1 VQLTGDLVYLLA
13 GIALL
18 AGAVLPRA
26 LRRHAVSTPM
36 AFVAVGLL
44 VGLLPLPG
52 GWTITPVGHEEIT
65 EHVTE
70 LCVIIALMGVGL
82 AIDRPLRWRTWGT
95 TWRLVLLAMPLCIG
109 VVALLGW
116 GLMGLAPASALLLGA
131 VLAPTDPVLASD
143 VQVEGPDVEDG
154 ESEPTAEE
162 DDEVRFGLTSEAG
175 FNDGAAFPFV
185 YGAILLAT
193 GAAGLQHAGP
203 ITWVGWYL
211 LGKVAIGLVVGGLTG
226 WGLARLAFRAP
237 VRSLRLA
244 EAGEPVLAIAA
255 TLGVYGL
262 TDVLGGYGFVA
273 VFVSGVAL
281 RSFERSNAFH
291 AQLHEFVGQLEH
303 MLTWMVLL
311 LLGAALADGLLASL
325 TWRGVV
331 VAVLLVVLVRP
342 LLAWLTL
349 QRNGMASRER
359 YAAAFFGVRGIGS
372 VYYLAFATGQATFP
386 ERRELWSTVAFT
398 VVLSVVVHGVTAT
411 PVMRRLE
418 AARARAATVSTA
430 GASAQGSVA

>member
-1 VQLTGDLVYLLA
+1 VQLTGHLAYLLA

-36 AFVAVGLL
+36 AFVAVGML

-52 GWTITPVGHEEIT
+52 GRTITPLGNEAVTRHL
-65 EHVTE
+65 TE
-70 LCVIIALMGVGL
+70 LCLIIALMGVGL
-82 AIDRPLRWRTWGT
+82 AIDRPLRWRTWGNA
-95 TWRLVLLAMPLCIG
+95 WRLVLVAMPACIAA
-109 VVALLGW
+109 VALLGW

-154 ESEPTAEE
+154 VGEPTPEE

-175 FNDGAAFPFV
+175 FNDGTAFPFV
-185 YGAILLAT
+185 HGAILLAAA
-193 GAAGLQHAGP
+193 AAGEQHAGLA
-203 ITWVGWYL
+203 TWVAWYL
-211 LGKVAIGLVVGGLTG
+211 LAKVVIGLVVGGLTG
-226 WGLARLAFRAP
+226 WALARLAFRAP

-262 TDVLGGYGFVA
+262 TELVGGYGFVA
-273 VFVSGVAL
+273 VFMAGVAL
-281 RSFERSNAFH
+281 RSFERANAYH
-291 AQLHEFVGQLEH
+291 AELHEFVGQLEH

-311 LLGAALADGLLASL
+311 LLGAALTDGLLASL
-325 TWRGVV
+325 TWQGAV
-331 VAVLLVVLVRP
+331 VAALLVFLVRP
-342 LLAWLTL
+342 LLGWISLL
-349 QRNGMASRER
+349 RNDMGPLER
-359 YAAAFFGVRGIGS
+359 RTTAFFGVRGIGS
-372 VYYLAFATGQATFP
+372 VYYLAFATGQANFA
-386 ERRELWSTVAFT
+386 ERPELWSTVAFA

-411 PVMRRLE
+411 PAMRRLDRS
-418 AARARAATVSTA
+418 RARAAE
-430 GASAQGSVA
+430 ASAA

>member
-1 VQLTGDLVYLLA
+1 VQLTGDLAYLLA

-18 AGAVLPRA
+18 AGAVLPKA
-26 LRRHAVSTPM
+26 LRRHAISTPM
-36 AFVAVGLL
+36 AFVAVGML
-44 VGLLPLPG
+44 VGLLPVPG
-52 GWTITPVGHEEIT
+52 GYTITPLGHEEIT
-65 EHVTE
+65 EHLTE

-95 TWRLVLLAMPLCIG
+95 AWRLVLVAMPLCIAG
-109 VVALLGW
+109 VAVLGW

-154 ESEPTAEE
+154 ISEPTPEE

-185 YGAILLAT
+185 YGAILLAA
-193 GAAGLQHAGP
+193 GAAGVEHAGWA
-203 ITWVGWYL
+203 TWVGWYL
-211 LGKVAIGLVVGGLTG
+211 VGKVVIALVVGGLSG
-226 WGLARLAFRAP
+226 WTLARLAFRAP

-262 TDVLGGYGFVA
+262 TDLVGGYGFVA
-273 VFVSGVAL
+273 VFVAGVAL
-281 RSFERSNAFH
+281 RSFERTNAYH
-291 AQLHEFVGQLEH
+291 ADLHEFVGQLEH

-311 LLGAALADGLLASL
+311 LLGAALTDGLLASL
-325 TWRGVV
+325 TWRGAL
-331 VAVLLVVLVRP
+331 VAALLVLVVRP
-342 LLAWLTL
+342 LAGLLSL
-349 QRNGMASRER
+349 YRNGMAPVER
-359 YAAAFFGVRGIGS
+359 YATAFFGVRGIGS
-372 VYYLAFATGQATFP
+372 VYYLAFATGQAGFS

-398 VVLSVVVHGVTAT
+398 VVLSVVVHGMTAT
-411 PVMRRLE
+411 PVMRRLDRSRAHAAE
-418 AARARAATVSTA
+418 ASPV
-430 GASAQGSVA
+430 

>member
-1 VQLTGDLVYLLA
+1 VQLTGHLAYLLA

-36 AFVAVGLL
+36 AFVAVGML

-52 GWTITPVGHEEIT
+52 GGSITPRGHETITDHL
-65 EHVTE
+65 TE

-82 AIDRPLRWRTWGT
+82 AIDRPLRWRTWANA
-95 TWRLVLLAMPLCIG
+95 WRLVLLAMPLCIAT
-109 VVALLGW
+109 VALLGW
-116 GLMGLAPASALLLGA
+116 GVMGLAPASALLLGA

-154 ESEPTAEE
+154 VSEPTPEE
-162 DDEVRFGLTSEAG
+162 DDEVRFALTSEAG

-185 YGAILLAT
+185 YGAVLLA
-193 GAAGLQHAGP
+193 GAAGVQQAGLP
-203 ITWVGWYL
+203 TWIAWYL
-211 LGKVAIGLVVGGLTG
+211 VGKVVIALLVGAGCG
-226 WGLARLAFRAP
+226 WALARLAFRAP

-273 VFVSGVAL
+273 VFVCGVAL
-281 RSFERSNAFH
+281 RSFERTNTYH
-291 AQLHEFVGQLEH
+291 ADLHEFVGQLEH

-311 LLGAALADGLLASL
+311 LLGAALTDGLLASL
-325 TWRGVV
+325 SWQGAV
-331 VAVLLVVLVRP
+331 VAVLLVFVVRP
-342 LLAWLTL
+342 LVAWLSL
-349 QRNGMASRER
+349 LRNGMGPLER
-359 YAAAFFGVRGIGS
+359 RTTAFFGVRGIGS
-372 VYYLAFATGQATFP
+372 VYYLAFATGQAGFS

-398 VVLSVVVHGVTAT
+398 VVLSVVVHGMTAT
-411 PVMRRLE
+411 PAMRRLDRS
-418 AARARAATVSTA
+418 RARAAE
-430 GASAQGSVA
+430 ASPL